1 VQYFQLFGSVG
12 GGGIHMVHVY
22 AYILLVYAYFP
33 TNWSFPPYKGSGL
46 PENFSLE
53 IQIGIDTM

>member
-1 VQYFQLFGSVG
+1 
-12 GGGIHMVHVY
+12 MVHVY